1 MYLVKSPYIIREI
14 SKKSLTW
21 NVKGGDKQLFIT
33 FDDGPIPEVTPAVL
47 DILATYNAK
56 ATFFMVGENAQR
68 YPEIVN
74 KIKDGG
80 HNIGNHTFNHMNGTK
95 VSDREYFKNIIQARE
110 IIDSKLFRPPYGR
123 IRPRQIL
130 ELKKNFKIVLWSV
143 LSGDFDYKTNPERC
157 LNNVIKHANSGS
169 IIVFHDSL
177 KAKENMLYAL
187 KGTLEHFGNMGFEFL
202 AINQNME

>member
-1 MYLVKSPYIIREI
+1 
-14 SKKSLTW
+14 LTW

-33 FDDGPIPEVTPAVL
+33 FDDGPIPEVTPDVL
-47 DILATYNAK
+47 DVLATYNAK

-157 LNNVIKHANSGS
+157 LNNVIKHAKSGS

>member
-33 FDDGPIPEVTPAVL
+33 FDDGPIPEVTPDVL
-47 DILATYNAK
+47 DVLATYNAK
-56 ATFFMVGENAQR
+56 ATFFMVGENVTL

-74 KIKDGG
+74 RIESEG
-80 HNIGNHTFNHMNGTK
+80 HAIGNHTFNHLNGTK

-110 IIDSKLFRPPYGR
+110 VIDSKLFRPPYGR

-157 LNNVIKHANSGS
+157 LNNVIKHAKSGS